1 MKIKPLRQGKRRFL
15 GIVSAGDIIPLS
27 SPVLKLQIIFL
38 LGCTNTFHLTKCNV
52 IVCGLLRNQKKR
64 MQHFV
69 VLRVATTATAFSGQ
83 AVEKDFY
90 LRDPSQ
96 AKGETFA
103 PLSTHHRRLLN
114 TSWLS
119 APPSPPA
126 ARHRST
132 LLTSQGTAKPGPSR
146 SRRAYLPP
154 QPMQGPS
161 CREEKAPLWRT
172 ERLR

>member
-1 MKIKPLRQGKRRFL
+1 MEIKPLRQGKRRFL
-15 GIVSAGDIIPLS
+15 RIVLAGAIIPLS
-27 SPVLKLQIIFL
+27 SSVLKLQIIFF
-38 LGCTNTFHLTKCNV
+38 LGCANTFHLTKCNV
-52 IVCGLLRNQKKR
+52 TVSGLLRNQKKR
-64 MQHFV
+64 MRHFV

-90 LRDPSQ
+90 LRDPPQ

-114 TSWLS
+114 TSELS

-132 LLTSQGTAKPGPSR
+132 LLTSQGTAGPSH
-146 SRRAYLPP
+146 SRRAHLPP

-172 ERLR
+172 ERVR